1 MKVENATVGT
11 RVIAK
16 DLSDCEL
23 GGLENAKGQVGVI
36 VDIDYDYDEA
46 VVVRFYKK
54 FDVSL
59 WKPRSRGTGG
69 RHWSVPISDLKLES
83 KNIA

>member
-1 MKVENATVGT
+1 MKVENATIGT

-23 GGLENAKGQVGVI
+23 GGLENAKGQVGII
-36 VDIDYDYDEA
+36 VDIYSDEA
-46 VVVRFYKK
+46 VVVRFDKK
-54 FDVSL
+54 FDGSL

-83 KNIA
+83 KNTA

>member
-1 MKVENATVGT
+1 MKVENATIGT

-23 GGLENAKGQVGVI
+23 GRLENAKGQVGVI
-36 VDIDYDYDEA
+36 VDIDSAAA
-46 VVVRFYKK
+46 VVVRFDKK

-59 WKPRSRGTGG
+59 WKLRSGGTEGCY
-69 RHWSVPISDLKLES
+69 WLVPISDLKLES
-83 KNIA
+83 KNTA

>member
-36 VDIDYDYDEA
+36 VDIDSDEA

-54 FDVSL
+54 FDVLL

>member
-23 GGLENAKGQVGVI
+23 GGLENAKGQAGVI
-36 VDIDYDYDEA
+36 VDSLYTDAA
-46 VVVRFYKK
+46 VIRPEGPNY
-54 FDVSL
+54 
-59 WKPRSRGTGG
+59 RSR
-69 RHWSVPISDLKLES
+69 D
-83 KNIA
+83 

>member
-16 DLSDCEL
+16 DLSDCVL

-36 VDIDYDYDEA
+36 VDIDSDEA

>member
-1 MKVENATVGT
+1 MKVENATIGT

-23 GGLENAKGQVGVI
+23 GELENAKGQVGVI
-36 VDIDYDYDEA
+36 VDIDSDEA
-46 VVVRFYKK
+46 VVVRFDKK

-59 WKPRSRGTGG
+59 WKPSSRGTGG

>member
-36 VDIDYDYDEA
+36 VDIDSDEA